1 MSILPTNLPIR
12 TKISDPTI
20 LKSAEDASVNFVFN
34 GHEPG
39 VFFECRYV
47 RRYDN
52 YFAVYLSPQGGCRQ
66 GCYMCHLTATKQTKD
81 ENADMDNLLRQADTV
96 LNWYD
101 SFCPKAKKVHY
112 NFMARGETFAN
123 PLFLNSSKELFE
135 KLGERSIQRGL
146 SPRFLISTIMPRTL
160 LGKSLSEI
168 FPVITPEI
176 YYSIYSVR
184 DDFRKKWLPN
194 SMPVNDALQMLKEYQ
209 EDTKKII
216 KLHWAFIEGENDR
229 LEDVYQI
236 CDRVTSVGLRVD
248 FAIIHYNSY
257 DYSKYGKESSDEIT
271 KRNFE
276 VIKRF
281 MPFSK
286 VKMLTR
292 VGFDVKA
299 SCGMFIEKSSLQ
311 IR

>member
-1 MSILPTNLPIR
+1 MPEL
-12 TKISDPTI
+12 TI
-20 LKSAEDASVNFVFN
+20 LKSKEDDSINFVLSS
-34 GHEPG
+34 GDSAAALG
-39 VFFECRYV
+39 IFFECRYV
-47 RRYDN
+47 RRYPD

-81 ENADMDNLLRQADTV
+81 VSASMTNLLTQADTV
-96 LNWYD
+96 LDWYD
-101 SFCPKAKKVHY
+101 KNCPKAKKVHY

-123 PLFLNSSKELFE
+123 PLFLASGKELFE
-135 KLGERSIQRGL
+135 ELGDRSVKRGL
-146 SPRFLISTIMPRTL
+146 FPRFLISTIMPKVL
-160 LGKSLSEI
+160 EGKSLSSI

-184 DDFRKKWLPN
+184 ENFRKKWLPN
-194 SMPVNDALQMLKEYQ
+194 ALPVNNALAMLKEYQ

-216 KLHWAFIEGENDR
+216 KLHWAFIENENDS

-236 CDRVTSVGLRVD
+236 CDRVTQAGLRVD
-248 FAIIHYNSY
+248 FAIIHYNTY
-257 DYSKYGKESSDEIT
+257 DPAKYGRESSDEVT

-276 VIKRF
+276 VIKRL

-299 SCGMFIEKSSLQ
+299 SCGMFIEPGQL
-311 IR
+311 R